1 VRTCLVGIAV
11 WLEAFRH
18 EVEVLRKRDEGL
30 APIRTSGI
38 LRVVSS
44 TLSFSLSL
52 LNRAL
57 LHHEHAIF

>member
-1 VRTCLVGIAV
+1 
-11 WLEAFRH
+11 
-18 EVEVLRKRDEGL
+18 L